1 MYLPLRPLSS
11 VHSWR
16 YPVLGPVILAAS
28 RSDKMRR
35 FVSAAPGTK
44 QVVDRFIAGESVDQV
59 VPIVQDAADKGLEVT
74 LDVVGED
81 ITTPAQA
88 EAARDAYLELIE
100 RLKVLDLGPRAEMSV
115 KLSMFGQ
122 SLPSPAATLNGEP
135 SGLAPTFPGGH
146 ELALANVRPVVEAA
160 AAIGTTVTLDAE
172 DHTTLDS
179 MFAIHEELRK
189 DFPQT
194 GCVIQSYLFRTEDDA
209 RRLAAAGSRVRI
221 VKGAYKE
228 PASVAYQDK
237 AEIDKAYVRI
247 TKILMAGEGYPM
259 IGSHDPRLIA
269 IAQELGR
276 QYGRKLD
283 EYEFQM
289 LYGIRSDEHIRL
301 AAEGHRM
308 RVYTAYGT
316 DWYGYFMRRLAE
328 KPANLLFFGRS
339 VLTKG

>member
-1 MYLPLRPLSS
+1 M
-11 VHSWR
+11 
-16 YPVLGPVILAAS
+16 LGPVILAAS
-28 RSDKMRR
+28 RSATMRR
-35 FVSAAPGTK
+35 IVSAAPVTRP
-44 QVVDRFIAGESVDQV
+44 VVNRFIPGETVDQV
-59 VPIVQDAADKGLEVT
+59 IPIVESLTRDGLEVT

-81 ITTPAQA
+81 ITRA
-88 EAARDAYLELIE
+88 EQSYAARDAYLQLIE
-100 RLKVLDLGPRAEMSV
+100 RLAELGLGESAEMSV

-122 SLPSPAATLNGEP
+122 ALE
-135 SGLAPTFPGGH
+135 GGH

-179 MFAIHEELRK
+179 MFAIHEELRR

-194 GCVIQSYLFRTEDDA
+194 GCVIQAYLFRTEADA

-228 PASVAYQDK
+228 PAEVAYLDK

-247 TKILMAGEGYPM
+247 MKILMRGEGYPM

-269 IAQELGR
+269 IGQELAR
-276 QYGRKLD
+276 EAGRKPD

-289 LYGIRSDEHIRL
+289 LYGIRSEEHLRL

-328 KPANLLFFGRS
+328 KPANLLFFLRS
-339 VLTKG
+339 MITKN

>member
-1 MYLPLRPLSS
+1 
-11 VHSWR
+11 
-16 YPVLGPVILAAS
+16 VILAAS
-28 RSDKMRR
+28 RSDRMRR

-44 QVVDRFIAGESVDQV
+44 QVVARFIAGESVDQV
-59 VPIVQDAADKGLEVT
+59 IPVVQDAVAKGLEVT

-81 ITTPAQA
+81 ITTREQA
-88 EAARDAYLELIE
+88 FAARDAYLELIE
-100 RLKVLDLGPRAEMSV
+100 HLKELDLGTKAEMSV

-122 SLPSPAATLNGEP
+122 ALE
-135 SGLAPTFPGGH
+135 GGH

-194 GCVIQSYLFRTEDDA
+194 GCVIQAYLYRTEADA
-209 RRLAAAGSRVRI
+209 RRLAASGSRVRL

-228 PASVAYQDK
+228 PAEVAYQDK
-237 AEIDKAYVRI
+237 AEIDKAYVRVLRA
-247 TKILMAGEGYPM
+247 LMEGEGYPM
-259 IGSHDPRLIA
+259 IGSHDPRLIS
-269 IAQELGR
+269 IAQELAR
-276 QYGRKLD
+276 KAGRKLD

-289 LYGIRSDEHIRL
+289 LYGIRSEEHLRL

-328 KPANLLFFGRS
+328 KPANLLFFARS
-339 VLTKG
+339 ILTKG

>member
-1 MYLPLRPLSS
+1 M
-11 VHSWR
+11 
-16 YPVLGPVILAAS
+16 LGPAILAAS

-35 FVSAAPGTK
+35 IVSAAPVTK
-44 QVVDRFIAGESVDQV
+44 PVVTRFIPGETVDQV
-59 VPIVQDAADKGLEVT
+59 IPIVEDLTRKGLEVT

-81 ITTPAQA
+81 ITTVEQSY
-88 EAARDAYLELIE
+88 AARDAYLELIG
-100 RLKVLDLGPRAEMSV
+100 RLKELELGERAEMSV

-122 SLPSPAATLNGEP
+122 ALE
-135 SGLAPTFPGGH
+135 GGH

-194 GCVIQSYLFRTEDDA
+194 GCVIQAYLFRTEADA
-209 RRLAAAGSRVRI
+209 RRLAAGGSRVRI

-228 PASVAYQDK
+228 PAEVAYQDK

-247 TKILMAGEGYPM
+247 LKILMDGEGYPM

-269 IAQELGR
+269 IAQELAR
-276 QYGRKLD
+276 TAGRKLD

-289 LYGIRSDEHIRL
+289 LYGIRSEEHLRL

-328 KPANLLFFGRS
+328 KPANLLFFLRS
-339 VLTKG
+339 MITKN

>member
-1 MYLPLRPLSS
+1 M
-11 VHSWR
+11 
-16 YPVLGPVILAAS
+16 LGPVILAAS

-35 FVSAAPGTK
+35 LVSAAPGTK
-44 QVVDRFIAGESVDQV
+44 QVVERFIAGETVEDV
-59 VPIVQDAADKGLEVT
+59 IPIVKDITGRGLEVT

-81 ITTPAQA
+81 ITTVEQSY
-88 EAARDAYLELIE
+88 AARDAYLELIG
-100 RLKVLDLGPRAEMSV
+100 RLKELGLGERAEMSV

-122 SLPSPAATLNGEP
+122 ALE
-135 SGLAPTFPGGH
+135 GGH
-146 ELALANVRPVVEAA
+146 ELALANVRPVVAA
-160 AAIGTTVTLDAE
+160 AAEIGTTVTLDAE

-194 GCVIQSYLFRTEDDA
+194 GCVIQAYLFRTEDDA
-209 RRLAAAGSRVRI
+209 RRLAANGSRVRI

-228 PASVAYQDK
+228 PASVAIQDK
-237 AEIDKAYVRI
+237 PEIDKAYVRI
-247 TKILMAGEGYPM
+247 MKILMEGEGYPM
-259 IGSHDPRLIA
+259 IGSHDPRLIS
-269 IAQELGR
+269 IGQELAR
-276 QYGRKLD
+276 RAGRKLD

-289 LYGIRSDEHIRL
+289 LYGIRSEEQNRL

-328 KPANLLFFGRS
+328 KPANLLFFARS
-339 VLTKG
+339 ILTKG

>member
-1 MYLPLRPLSS
+1 M
-11 VHSWR
+11 
-16 YPVLGPVILAAS
+16 LGPVILAAS
-28 RSDKMRR
+28 RSDRMRR
-35 FVSAAPGTK
+35 LISAAPVTK
-44 QVVDRFIAGESVDQV
+44 QVVDRFIPGEDVDDIVPV
-59 VPIVQDAADKGLEVT
+59 VRELADHGLELT
-74 LDVVGED
+74 MDVVGED
-81 ITTPAQA
+81 ITNPAQA
-88 EAARDAYLELIE
+88 AAARDAYLELVD
-100 RLKVLDLGPRAEMSV
+100 RLKPLELGTRAEMSV

-122 SLPSPAATLNGEP
+122 ALE
-135 SGLAPTFPGGH
+135 GGH
-146 ELALANVRPVVEAA
+146 ELALSNVRPVVEAA
-160 AAIGTTVTLDAE
+160 AEIGTTVTLDAE

-194 GCVIQSYLFRTEDDA
+194 GCVIQAYLFRTEADA
-209 RRLAAAGSRVRI
+209 RRLAASGSRVRL

-237 AEIDKAYVRI
+237 REIDRAYVRI
-247 TKILMAGEGYPM
+247 LRTLMAGEGYPM

-269 IAQELGR
+269 IGQELAH
-276 QYGRKLD
+276 QAGRKLD

-289 LYGIRSDEHIRL
+289 LYGIRTDEHLRL

-328 KPANLLFFGRS
+328 KPANLRFFARS
-339 VLTKG
+339 MLTKG

>member
-1 MYLPLRPLSS
+1 M
-11 VHSWR
+11 
-16 YPVLGPVILAAS
+16 LGPVILAAS
-28 RSDKMRR
+28 RSDKMRKL
-35 FVSAAPGTK
+35 VSAAPVTK
-44 QVVDRFIAGESVDQV
+44 PVVNRFIPGESVDQV
-59 VPIVQDAADKGLEVT
+59 VTIVEEMVGKGLELT

-88 EAARDAYLELIE
+88 AHARDAYLELIE
-100 RLKVLDLGPRAEMSV
+100 RLKELGHGTKAEMSV

-122 SLPSPAATLNGEP
+122 ALE
-135 SGLAPTFPGGH
+135 GGH

-194 GCVIQSYLFRTEDDA
+194 GCVIQAYLFRTEADA
-209 RRLAAAGSRVRI
+209 RRLADAGSRVRI

-228 PASVAYQDK
+228 PAEVAYQDK
-237 AEIDKAYVRI
+237 REIDKAYVRI
-247 TKILMAGEGYPM
+247 LRILMEGEGYPM

-269 IAQELGR
+269 VGQELAR
-276 QYGRKLD
+276 RAGRKLD

-289 LYGIRSDEHIRL
+289 LYGIRGEEHLRL

-328 KPANLLFFGRS
+328 KPANLLFFVRS
-339 VLTKG
+339 MITKN

>member
-1 MYLPLRPLSS
+1 M
-11 VHSWR
+11 
-16 YPVLGPVILAAS
+16 LGPVILAAS
-28 RSDKMRR
+28 RSEKMRR
-35 FVSAAPGTK
+35 IVSAAPVTRP
-44 QVVDRFIAGESVDQV
+44 VVNRFIPGETVDQV
-59 VPIVQDAADKGLEVT
+59 IPIVEDLTRKGLEVT

-81 ITTPAQA
+81 ITEVAQSH
-88 EAARDAYLELIE
+88 AARDAYLQLIE
-100 RLKVLDLGPRAEMSV
+100 RLADLGLGETVEMSV

-122 SLPSPAATLNGEP
+122 ALE
-135 SGLAPTFPGGH
+135 GGH

-160 AAIGTTVTLDAE
+160 TAIGTTVTLDAE

-179 MFAIHEELRK
+179 MFAIHEELRR

-194 GCVIQSYLFRTEDDA
+194 GCVIQAYLFRTEADA

-228 PASVAYQDK
+228 PAEVAYQDM

-247 TKILMAGEGYPM
+247 MKILMEGEGYPM

-269 IAQELGR
+269 IAQELAR
-276 QYGRKLD
+276 EAGRKLD

-289 LYGIRSDEHIRL
+289 LYGIRGEEHLRL

-328 KPANLLFFGRS
+328 KPANLLFFLRS
-339 VLTKG
+339 MITKN

>member
-1 MYLPLRPLSS
+1 
-11 VHSWR
+11 
-16 YPVLGPVILAAS
+16 VLGPVILAAS
-28 RSDKMRR
+28 RSDRMRR
-35 FVSAAPGTK
+35 LISAAPVTK
-44 QVVDRFIAGESVDQV
+44 QVVDRFIPGETVDEI
-59 VPIVQDAADKGLEVT
+59 VPIVRELTSRGLELT
-74 LDVVGED
+74 MDVVGED
-81 ITTPAQA
+81 ITTPEQA
-88 EAARDAYLELIE
+88 EAARDAYLALVDRLGTLEL
-100 RLKVLDLGPRAEMSV
+100 GTRAEMSV

-122 SLPSPAATLNGEP
+122 AL
-135 SGLAPTFPGGH
+135 PGGH

-194 GCVIQSYLFRTEDDA
+194 GCVIQAYLFRTEADA
-209 RRLAAAGSRVRI
+209 RRLAAAGSRVRL

-228 PASVAYQDK
+228 PAEVAYQQK
-237 AEIDKAYVRI
+237 HEIDKAYVRALR
-247 TKILMAGEGYPM
+247 ILMEGEGYPM
-259 IGSHDPRLIA
+259 VGSHDPRLIS
-269 IAQELGR
+269 IAQELAR
-276 QYGRKLD
+276 QAGRKPD

-289 LYGIRSDEHIRL
+289 LYGIRGDEHLRL

-328 KPANLLFFGRS
+328 KPANLRFFVRS
-339 VLTKG
+339 MISKG

>member
-1 MYLPLRPLSS
+1 
-11 VHSWR
+11 
-16 YPVLGPVILAAS
+16 VILAAS

-35 FVSAAPGTK
+35 IVSAAPVTK
-44 QVVDRFIAGESVDQV
+44 PVVNRFIPGETVDQV
-59 VPIVQDAADKGLEVT
+59 VPIVTELTDKGLEVT

-81 ITTPAQA
+81 ITTPEQA
-88 EAARDAYLELIE
+88 TAARDAYLRLIE
-100 RLKVLDLGPRAEMSV
+100 RLKPLGLGTRAEMSV

-122 SLPSPAATLNGEP
+122 ALEN
-135 SGLAPTFPGGH
+135 GH

-160 AAIGTTVTLDAE
+160 AEIGTTVTLDAE

-189 DFPQT
+189 GFPQT
-194 GCVIQSYLFRTEDDA
+194 GCVIQAYLFRTEEDA
-209 RRLAAAGSRVRI
+209 RRLAENGSRVRI

-228 PASVAYQDK
+228 PASVAHQDK
-237 AEIDKAYVRI
+237 AEIDKAYVRVLG
-247 TKILMAGEGYPM
+247 TLMAGSGYPM

-269 IAQELGR
+269 ITQELAR
-276 QYGRKLD
+276 RHGRKLD

-289 LYGIRSDEHIRL
+289 LYGIRSEEHVRL

-328 KPANLLFFGRS
+328 KPANLLFFVRS
-339 VLTKG
+339 MITKN

>member
-1 MYLPLRPLSS
+1 M
-11 VHSWR
+11 
-16 YPVLGPVILAAS
+16 LGPVILAAS

-35 FVSAAPGTK
+35 IVSAAPVTK
-44 QVVDRFIAGESVDQV
+44 PVVNRFIPGETVDQV
-59 VPIVQDAADKGLEVT
+59 IPIVEDLTGKGLEVT

-81 ITTPAQA
+81 ITEVAQSH
-88 EAARDAYLELIE
+88 AARDAYLQLIE
-100 RLKVLDLGPRAEMSV
+100 RLAELGLGEKAEMSV

-122 SLPSPAATLNGEP
+122 ALE
-135 SGLAPTFPGGH
+135 GGH

-194 GCVIQSYLFRTEDDA
+194 GCVIQAYLFRTEADA
-209 RRLAAAGSRVRI
+209 RRLAADGSRVRI

-228 PASVAYQDK
+228 PAEVAYQDK

-247 TKILMAGEGYPM
+247 LKILMDGEGYPM

-269 IAQELGR
+269 IGQELAR
-276 QYGRKLD
+276 KAGRKLD

-289 LYGIRSDEHIRL
+289 LYGIRSEEHLRL

-328 KPANLLFFGRS
+328 KPANLLFFVRS
-339 VLTKG
+339 MITKN

>member
-1 MYLPLRPLSS
+1 M
-11 VHSWR
+11 
-16 YPVLGPVILAAS
+16 LGPVILAAS
-28 RSDKMRR
+28 RSDRMRR
-35 FVSAAPGTK
+35 LVSAAPVTRP
-44 QVVDRFIAGESVDQV
+44 VVDRFIPGESVDQI
-59 VPIVQDAADKGLEVT
+59 VPIIQDLTAKGLELT
-74 LDVVGED
+74 MDVVGED
-81 ITTPAQA
+81 ITTPEQA
-88 EAARDAYLELIE
+88 AAARDAYLELIG
-100 RLKVLDLGPRAEMSV
+100 RLAELDLGTRAEMSV

-122 SLPSPAATLNGEP
+122 ALE
-135 SGLAPTFPGGH
+135 GGH

-189 DFPQT
+189 DFPET
-194 GCVIQSYLFRTEDDA
+194 GCVIQAYLFRTEADA
-209 RRLAAAGSRVRI
+209 RRLAANGSRVRL

-228 PASVAYQDK
+228 PAEVAYLQK
-237 AEIDKAYVRI
+237 PEIDKAYVRVLR
-247 TKILMAGEGYPM
+247 ILMEGDGYPM
-259 IGSHDPRLIA
+259 IGSHDPRLIS

-276 QYGRKLD
+276 RAGRKID

-289 LYGIRSDEHIRL
+289 LYGIRSDEHLRL

-328 KPANLLFFGRS
+328 KPANLLFFARS
-339 VLTKG
+339 VLSKD

>member
-1 MYLPLRPLSS
+1 M
-11 VHSWR
+11 
-16 YPVLGPVILAAS
+16 LGPVILAAS

-44 QVVDRFIAGESVDQV
+44 QVVDRFIAGETVDHV
-59 VPIVQDAADKGLEVT
+59 IPIVRDITGRGLEAT

-81 ITTPAQA
+81 ITTVEQSH
-88 EAARDAYLELIE
+88 AARDAYLELIG
-100 RLKVLDLGPRAEMSV
+100 RLKELGLGERAEMSV

-122 SLPSPAATLNGEP
+122 ALE
-135 SGLAPTFPGGH
+135 GGH
-146 ELALANVRPVVEAA
+146 ELALANVRPVVAA
-160 AAIGTTVTLDAE
+160 AAEIGTTVTLDAE

-194 GCVIQSYLFRTEDDA
+194 GCVIQAYLFRTEDDA
-209 RRLAAAGSRVRI
+209 RRLAANGSRVRI

-228 PASVAYQDK
+228 PASVAIQDK
-237 AEIDKAYVRI
+237 PEIDKAYVRI
-247 TKILMAGEGYPM
+247 MKILMEGEGYPM
-259 IGSHDPRLIA
+259 IGSHDPRLISVG
-269 IAQELGR
+269 QELAR
-276 QYGRKLD
+276 RAGRKLD

-289 LYGIRSDEHIRL
+289 LYGIRSEEQNRL

-328 KPANLLFFGRS
+328 KPANLLFFVRS
-339 VLTKG
+339 ILTKG

>member
-1 MYLPLRPLSS
+1 M
-11 VHSWR
+11 
-16 YPVLGPVILAAS
+16 LGPVILAAS

-35 FVSAAPGTK
+35 IVSAAPVTK
-44 QVVDRFIAGESVDQV
+44 PVVNRFIPGETVDQV
-59 VPIVQDAADKGLEVT
+59 IPIVEELTRAGLEVT

-81 ITTPAQA
+81 ITEVEQSH
-88 EAARDAYLELIE
+88 AARDAYLQLIE
-100 RLKVLDLGPRAEMSV
+100 RLAELGLGEKAEMSV

-122 SLPSPAATLNGEP
+122 ALE
-135 SGLAPTFPGGH
+135 GGH

-179 MFAIHEELRK
+179 MFAIHEELRR

-194 GCVIQSYLFRTEDDA
+194 GCVIQAYLFRTEADA

-228 PASVAYQDK
+228 PAEVAYQDK

-247 TKILMAGEGYPM
+247 LKVLMDGEGYPM

-269 IAQELGR
+269 IGQELAR
-276 QYGRKLD
+276 KAGRKLD

-289 LYGIRSDEHIRL
+289 LYGIRSEEHLRL

-328 KPANLLFFGRS
+328 KPANLLFFVRS
-339 VLTKG
+339 MITKN

>member
-1 MYLPLRPLSS
+1 M
-11 VHSWR
+11 
-16 YPVLGPVILAAS
+16 LGPVILAAS
-28 RSDKMRR
+28 RSDRMRR

-44 QVVDRFIAGESVDQV
+44 QVVARFIAGESVDQV
-59 VPIVQDAADKGLEVT
+59 VPVVQDAVAKGLSVT

-81 ITTPAQA
+81 ITTREQA
-88 EAARDAYLELIE
+88 YAARDAYLELVE
-100 RLKVLDLGPRAEMSV
+100 HLKALDLGTRAEMSV

-122 SLPSPAATLNGEP
+122 ALE
-135 SGLAPTFPGGH
+135 GGH
-146 ELALANVRPVVEAA
+146 ELALGNVRPVVEAA

-189 DFPQT
+189 DFPGT
-194 GCVIQSYLFRTEDDA
+194 GCVIQAYLFRTEADA
-209 RRLAAAGSRVRI
+209 RRLAGSGSRVRL

-228 PASVAYQDK
+228 PAEVAYQQK
-237 AEIDKAYVRI
+237 SEVDKAYVRVLR
-247 TKILMAGEGYPM
+247 ILMEGDGCPM
-259 IGSHDPRLIA
+259 IGSHDPRLIS
-269 IAQELGR
+269 IAQELAR
-276 QYGRKLD
+276 KAGRKLD

-289 LYGIRSDEHIRL
+289 LFGIRGEEHLRL

-328 KPANLLFFGRS
+328 KPANLLFFARS
-339 VLTKG
+339 ILTKG

>member
-1 MYLPLRPLSS
+1 M
-11 VHSWR
+11 
-16 YPVLGPVILAAS
+16 LGPVILAAS
-28 RSDKMRR
+28 RSDRMRR
-35 FVSAAPGTK
+35 LISAAPVTRP
-44 QVVDRFIAGESVDQV
+44 VVDRFIPGETVDDV
-59 VPIVQDAADKGLEVT
+59 VPIVQDLTDRGLEVT

-81 ITTPAQA
+81 ITTPGQA
-88 EAARDAYLELIE
+88 AAARDAYLELVE
-100 RLKVLDLGPRAEMSV
+100 RLGELELGTRAEMSV
-115 KLSMFGQ
+115 KLSLFGQ
-122 SLPSPAATLNGEP
+122 AL
-135 SGLAPTFPGGH
+135 PGGH

-194 GCVIQSYLFRTEDDA
+194 GCVIQAYLYRTEADA
-209 RRLAAAGSRVRI
+209 RRLADSGSRVRL

-228 PASVAYQDK
+228 PAEVAYQQK
-237 AEIDKAYVRI
+237 SETDKAYVRI
-247 TKILMAGEGYPM
+247 LRILMDGTGYPM
-259 IGSHDPRLIA
+259 IGSHDPRLIS
-269 IAQELGR
+269 IAQELAR
-276 QYGRKLD
+276 RAGRKPD

-289 LYGIRSDEHIRL
+289 LYGIRSDEHLRL

-339 VLTKG
+339 ILTKS

>member
-1 MYLPLRPLSS
+1 M
-11 VHSWR
+11 
-16 YPVLGPVILAAS
+16 LGPVILAAS
-28 RSDKMRR
+28 RSDRMRR
-35 FVSAAPGTK
+35 LISAAPVTK
-44 QVVDRFIAGESVDQV
+44 QVVDRFIPGEDVDDIVPV
-59 VPIVQDAADKGLEVT
+59 VRELADHGLELT
-74 LDVVGED
+74 MDVVGED
-81 ITTPAQA
+81 ITNPAQA
-88 EAARDAYLELIE
+88 AAARDAYLELVD
-100 RLKVLDLGPRAEMSV
+100 RLKPLELGTRAEMSV

-122 SLPSPAATLNGEP
+122 ALE
-135 SGLAPTFPGGH
+135 GGH
-146 ELALANVRPVVEAA
+146 ELALSNVRPVVEAA
-160 AAIGTTVTLDAE
+160 AEIGTTVTLDAE

-194 GCVIQSYLFRTEDDA
+194 GCVIQAYLFRTEADA
-209 RRLAAAGSRVRI
+209 RRLAESGSRVRL

-237 AEIDKAYVRI
+237 HEIDRAYLRI
-247 TKILMAGEGYPM
+247 LRTLMQGEGYPM

-269 IAQELGR
+269 IGQELAH
-276 QYGRKLD
+276 QTGRKLD

-289 LYGIRSDEHIRL
+289 LYGIRTDEHLRL

-328 KPANLLFFGRS
+328 KPANLRFFARS
-339 VLTKG
+339 MLTKG

>member
-1 MYLPLRPLSS
+1 M
-11 VHSWR
+11 
-16 YPVLGPVILAAS
+16 LGPVILAAS

-44 QVVDRFIAGESVDQV
+44 QVVDRFIAGETVDQV
-59 VPIVQDAADKGLEVT
+59 IRIVQDSADQDLEVT

-81 ITTPAQA
+81 ITTPEQA
-88 EAARDAYLELIE
+88 AAARDAYLELID
-100 RLKVLDLGPRAEMSV
+100 RLKDLGLGTGAEMSV

-122 SLPSPAATLNGEP
+122 SLDD
-135 SGLAPTFPGGH
+135 GH
-146 ELALANVRPVVEAA
+146 ELALANIRPVVEAA

-194 GCVIQSYLFRTEDDA
+194 GCVIQAYLFRTEDDA
-209 RRLAAAGSRVRI
+209 RRLAAMGSRVRL

-228 PASVAYQDK
+228 PASVAYQQK
-237 AEIDKAYVRI
+237 PEIDKAFVRI
-247 TKILMAGEGYPM
+247 LKILMLGEGYPM

-269 IAQELGR
+269 IGQELAR
-276 QYGRKLD
+276 QAGRKLD

-289 LYGIRSDEHIRL
+289 LYGIRSDEQIRL

-328 KPANLLFFGRS
+328 KPANLLFFARS

>member
-1 MYLPLRPLSS
+1 M
-11 VHSWR
+11 
-16 YPVLGPVILAAS
+16 LGPVILAAS

-35 FVSAAPGTK
+35 IVSAAPVTK
-44 QVVDRFIAGESVDQV
+44 PVVNRFIPGETVDQV
-59 VPIVQDAADKGLEVT
+59 IPIVEDLTRKGLEVT

-81 ITTPAQA
+81 ITEVAQSY
-88 EAARDAYLELIE
+88 AARDAYLQLIE
-100 RLKVLDLGPRAEMSV
+100 RLAQLGLGETVEMSV

-122 SLPSPAATLNGEP
+122 ALE
-135 SGLAPTFPGGH
+135 GGH

-179 MFAIHEELRK
+179 MFAIHEELRR

-194 GCVIQSYLFRTEDDA
+194 GCVIQAYLFRTEADA

-228 PASVAYQDK
+228 PAEVAYQDK
-237 AEIDKAYVRI
+237 GEIDKAYVRI
-247 TKILMAGEGYPM
+247 MKILMEGEGYPM

-269 IAQELGR
+269 IGQELAR
-276 QYGRKLD
+276 QAGRKLD

-289 LYGIRSDEHIRL
+289 LYGIRSEEHLRL

-328 KPANLLFFGRS
+328 KPANLLFFLRS
-339 VLTKG
+339 MITKN

>member
-1 MYLPLRPLSS
+1 M
-11 VHSWR
+11 
-16 YPVLGPVILAAS
+16 LGPVILAAS

-44 QVVDRFIAGESVDQV
+44 QVVDRFIAGETVDHV
-59 VPIVQDAADKGLEVT
+59 IPIVQDITGRGLEVT

-81 ITTPAQA
+81 ITTVEQSY
-88 EAARDAYLELIE
+88 AARDAYLELIG
-100 RLKVLDLGPRAEMSV
+100 RLKELGLGERAEMSV

-122 SLPSPAATLNGEP
+122 ALE
-135 SGLAPTFPGGH
+135 GGH
-146 ELALANVRPVVEAA
+146 ELALANVRPVVAA
-160 AAIGTTVTLDAE
+160 AAEIGTTVTLDAE

-194 GCVIQSYLFRTEDDA
+194 GCVIQAYLFRTEEDA
-209 RRLAAAGSRVRI
+209 HRLAANGSRVRI

-228 PASVAYQDK
+228 PASVALQDK
-237 AEIDKAYVRI
+237 SGIDKAYVRI
-247 TKILMAGEGYPM
+247 MKILMEGEGYPM
-259 IGSHDPRLIA
+259 IGSHDPRLIS
-269 IAQELGR
+269 IGQELAR
-276 QYGRKLD
+276 RAGRKLD

-289 LYGIRSDEHIRL
+289 LYGIRSEEQNRL

-328 KPANLLFFGRS
+328 KPANLLFFVRS
-339 VLTKG
+339 ILTKG

>member
-1 MYLPLRPLSS
+1 M
-11 VHSWR
+11 
-16 YPVLGPVILAAS
+16 LGPAILAAS

-35 FVSAAPGTK
+35 IVSAAPVTK
-44 QVVDRFIAGESVDQV
+44 PVVNRFIPGETVDQV
-59 VPIVQDAADKGLEVT
+59 IPIVEDLTGKGLEVT

-81 ITTPAQA
+81 ITTVEQSH
-88 EAARDAYLELIE
+88 AARDAYLQLIE
-100 RLKVLDLGPRAEMSV
+100 QLAHLGLGETVEMSV

-122 SLPSPAATLNGEP
+122 ALE
-135 SGLAPTFPGGH
+135 GGH

-179 MFAIHEELRK
+179 MFAIHEELRR

-194 GCVIQSYLFRTEDDA
+194 GCVIQAYLFRTEADA
-209 RRLAAAGSRVRI
+209 RRLADAGSRVRI

-228 PASVAYQDK
+228 PAEVAYQDK
-237 AEIDKAYVRI
+237 AEIDLSYVRI
-247 TKILMAGEGYPM
+247 MKILMEGEGYPM

-269 IAQELGR
+269 IAQELAR
-276 QYGRKLD
+276 KAGRKLD

-289 LYGIRSDEHIRL
+289 LYGIRGEEHLRL

-328 KPANLLFFGRS
+328 KPANLLFFLRS
-339 VLTKG
+339 MITKN

>member
-1 MYLPLRPLSS
+1 M
-11 VHSWR
+11 
-16 YPVLGPVILAAS
+16 LGPVILAAS

-35 FVSAAPGTK
+35 IVSAAPVTK
-44 QVVDRFIAGESVDQV
+44 PVVNRFIPGETVDQV
-59 VPIVQDAADKGLEVT
+59 IPIVEDLTQAGLEVT

-81 ITTPAQA
+81 ITEVEQSY
-88 EAARDAYLELIE
+88 AARDAYLLLIE
-100 RLKVLDLGPRAEMSV
+100 RLAELGLGEKAEMSV

-122 SLPSPAATLNGEP
+122 ALE
-135 SGLAPTFPGGH
+135 GGH

-194 GCVIQSYLFRTEDDA
+194 GCVIQAYLFRTEADA
-209 RRLAAAGSRVRI
+209 RRLAANGSRVRI

-228 PASVAYQDK
+228 PAEVAYLDK
-237 AEIDKAYVRI
+237 AEIDKACVRI
-247 TKILMAGEGYPM
+247 LKILMDGEGYPM

-269 IAQELGR
+269 IGQELAR
-276 QYGRKLD
+276 KAGRKLD

-289 LYGIRSDEHIRL
+289 LYGIRSEEHLRL

-328 KPANLLFFGRS
+328 KPANLLFFVRS
-339 VLTKG
+339 MITKN

>member
-1 MYLPLRPLSS
+1 M
-11 VHSWR
+11 
-16 YPVLGPVILAAS
+16 LGPVILAAS
-28 RSDKMRR
+28 RSDRMRR
-35 FVSAAPGTK
+35 LISAAPVTK
-44 QVVDRFIAGESVDQV
+44 QVVDRFIPGETVDDI
-59 VPIVQDAADKGLEVT
+59 VPIVERLTADGLELT
-74 LDVVGED
+74 MDVVGED
-81 ITTPAQA
+81 ITTPEQA
-88 EAARDAYLELIE
+88 AAARDAYLALIDRLEQLALGE
-100 RLKVLDLGPRAEMSV
+100 RVEMSV

-122 SLPSPAATLNGEP
+122 ALD
-135 SGLAPTFPGGH
+135 GGH

-194 GCVIQSYLFRTEDDA
+194 GCVIQAYLFRTEADA
-209 RRLAAAGSRVRI
+209 RRLAASGSRVRL

-228 PASVAYQDK
+228 PAEVAHQQK
-237 AEIDKAYVRI
+237 HEIDKAYVRI
-247 TKILMAGEGYPM
+247 LRTLMEGEGYPM
-259 IGSHDPRLIA
+259 IGSHDPRLIS
-269 IAQELGR
+269 IAQELAR
-276 QYGRKLD
+276 KAGRKLD

-289 LYGIRSDEHIRL
+289 LYGIRGDEHLRL

-328 KPANLLFFGRS
+328 KPANLRFFARS
-339 VLTKG
+339 MLTRG